1 MRPVQVWGGA
11 MHEKGW
17 GLQEPGTA
25 EGSENLNLN
34 LVFQIVI
41 KTYLSRQENR
51 VDFIISVLV

>member
-1 MRPVQVWGGA
+1 

-17 GLQEPGTA
+17 GPQELGTA